1 MCWKSRHTKVYI
13 LEPILSFFN
22 IYFIISS
29 FIYSFYTSCTLL
41 CLNIWEKKVRTA
53 KHQLIL
59 KDIIDRHHHCDL
71 VLQPIRY
78 NADQVQEDDLYID
91 DILDKA
97 EHANNTLKIKPH
109 HGTRKHPKETE
120 AQFLLR
126 QSIINHKKSDQTP
139 NTISKKQT
147 SMLKQMFNKR
157 KKIKTRLKLV
167 KHFFVIR
174 KFLRYFARCCIYN
187 RQLNAALMI
196 SKVWRG
202 VLTRIRIPEVYEK
215 AIIKSASKAFA
226 IIRIRN
232 FLRKSAR
239 DMIASP
245 WFKQTEGQGLRG
257 AFLAKI
263 IALRDMRARGSLQ
276 IKLGSPGQAPV
287 IISSTTSETITHKDI
302 INFQRIPSQEQIV
315 LHPSLID
322 TKPLPGGKNRPR
334 LSSAASSA
342 ARILG
347 LSSFLSSSSK

>member
-1 MCWKSRHTKVYI
+1 M
-13 LEPILSFFN
+13 
-22 IYFIISS
+22 
-29 FIYSFYTSCTLL
+29 

-71 VLQPIRY
+71 VLHPIRY
-78 NADQVQEDDLYID
+78 DVSQVQEDDLYID

-97 EHANNTLKIKPH
+97 EHANTLKIKPH
-109 HGTRKHPKETE
+109 HGTRKHPKETQ

-126 QSIINHKKSDQTP
+126 QSIVNHKKSDQTP
-139 NTISKKQT
+139 NTMSKKQT
-147 SMLKQMFNKR
+147 SMLKQMFDKR
-157 KKIKTRLKLV
+157 KKIKNRLKLV

-187 RQLNAALMI
+187 RRLNAVLTI

-202 VLTRIRIPEVYEK
+202 VLARIKIPEVYEK

-287 IISSTTSETITHKDI
+287 IISSTTSETIAHKDI
-302 INFQRIPSQEQIV
+302 INFQRIPSQEQIM
-315 LHPSLID
+315 LNPSLID
-322 TKPLPGGKNRPR
+322 TKPSSLPGGKSRPR

-347 LSSFLSSSSK
+347 LSSFLSSGSK